1 MSWVVM
7 QGPAVA
13 EGSGTPTG
21 KIARVDACD
30 GMAEEM
36 TTHY

>member
-1 MSWVVM
+1 M

-13 EGSGTPTG
+13 EGSGRPTG